1 MKKITALD
9 VAAFIIWLLPLI
21 YLSTIYNN
29 LPASVPLHF
38 GLNGQP
44 DRFGNKSELLLPV
57 SILSAVSIF
66 VYLLLKVLPAI
77 DPKRKVRYSVGV
89 FKKLGVGLIVFMV
102 ALNIAIM
109 YSTLHRN
116 FNMQKIIFPLIGLLF
131 TFLGNLMNS
140 VKPNYFVGI
149 RTPWTLENEDTWRKT
164 HQLASKLWM
173 VGGIIITAAT
183 LLATANI
190 ASFIFIGVVMVITF
204 IPVIYS
210 YIYFKKHQIHHS

>member
-21 YLSTIYNN
+21 YLATIFNN

-89 FKKLGVGLIVFMV
+89 FKKLGFGLIVFMV

-173 VGGIIITAAT
+173 VGGIVITAAT